1 MAHRLRCRSRRTHVL
16 PALLRR
22 RSNANK
28 YPDATEEDFESVR
41 QAVPLDIAFYNYV
54 VKVRRAASGGA
65 GRRRAASG
73 GVRSQF
79 AATLTHTHKWHTRA
93 SRRRA
98 LRERRSQHTTPPFP
112 ARLRAQVFEK
122 RLKIFQDLR
131 SMGSPIIRDNVEV
144 VTNDIPFEWKGHRI
158 M

>member
-54 VKVRRAASGGA
+54 VKVRRAASGG
-65 GRRRAASG
+65 
-73 GVRSQF
+73 VRSQF
-79 AATLTHTHKWHTRA
+79 AATLTHTHKWRTRA